1 MRRKLPDPPPKALFE
16 SLTANTALIEKRRKQ
31 LEAWLVAL
39 VQMGPDMCNLTPVA
53 RFLETEAAAKKLADG
68 EKREAMFTAS
78 MLASEESGGTQTAA
92 AAAAAA
98 PTPTPTPSRANKVGL
113 RLMLREQKHQ
123 QVRQLAANMQ
133 KRVAMARDDINDA
146 FMCLRSETA
155 AKELLA
161 SKVDD
166 LEAAATTAKNAAART
181 QESAVAAERE
191 KRTALQWEMENTL
204 ASARAAEGRATAAE
218 QLRAAA
224 ETRAAESEAQAEAA
238 RSEASSAEARV
249 QAARAEAAAS
259 LEQSHAEKKALA
271 KEIKRLRKELSSAE
285 EKCTSAATEAA
296 DLRRRVENM
305 EGNERLELAREEKL
319 LREVDALRTKLY
331 DCSVERMV
339 AEQNGD
345 TEGGSGGGGGNPSHG
360 DLIELLSLSDNRL
373 AILTAEAG
381 LLSSA
386 ASENDGRRQ
395 MLLSSTFGALLEDL
409 VGLRKSCNSLL
420 RNGVHGAATY
430 ANGGGGG
437 GGGGGGADGS
447 ASALSS
453 MGAAVLGSAVDTA
466 KRVSLASLAGSLS
479 FGGGGGGK

>member
-1 MRRKLPDPPPKALFE
+1 
-16 SLTANTALIEKRRKQ
+16 
-31 LEAWLVAL
+31 
-39 VQMGPDMCNLTPVA
+39 MGPDMCNLTPVA

-78 MLASEESGGTQTAA
+78 MLASEEPGGTQTAA

-98 PTPTPTPSRANKVGL
+98 PTPTPTPTPSRANKVGL

-345 TEGGSGGGGGNPSHG
+345 TEGESGGGGGNPSHG
-360 DLIELLSLSDNRL
+360 ELIELLSLSDNRL

-437 GGGGGGADGS
+437 GGGGGADGS
-447 ASALSS
+447 APALSS

>member
-92 AAAAAA
+92 AAA
-98 PTPTPTPSRANKVGL
+98 PTPTPSRANKVGL

-437 GGGGGGADGS
+437 GADGS
-447 ASALSS
+447 APALSS